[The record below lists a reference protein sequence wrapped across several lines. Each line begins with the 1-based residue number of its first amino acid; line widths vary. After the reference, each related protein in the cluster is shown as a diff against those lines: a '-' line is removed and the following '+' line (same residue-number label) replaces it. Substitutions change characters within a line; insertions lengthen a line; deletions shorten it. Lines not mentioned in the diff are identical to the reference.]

1 MGITAI
7 PWNITQKKKHGNVTI
22 LGNSQPNSQ
31 LRGVHSEFRSNMAIE
46 IGKIGTII
54 PRKSLKIRETCRC
67 LRGSI
72 WCFFPC
78 KYFTLRWS
86 DPRKMLGLVAAFRTA
101 GRQLWQLTVQLLQR
115 TVFLVLDFHLDND
128 WGNDWVNQFNVAVGF
143 PAFDPGNIN
152 KPCTS
157 SNQGI
162 RSDLR
167 GGGDRKGPSMNKSW
181 FVNSLN

>member
-1 MGITAI
+1 MTGVMTGLTSSMVTSSMVTSGWLWMVITCYY
-7 PWNITQKKKHGNVTI
+7 PK
-22 LGNSQPNSQ
+22 
-31 LRGVHSEFRSNMAIE
+31 
-46 IGKIGTII
+46 
-54 PRKSLKIRETCRC
+54 
-67 LRGSI
+67 
-72 WCFFPC
+72 
-78 KYFTLRWS
+78 
-86 DPRKMLGLVAAFRTA
+86 
-101 GRQLWQLTVQLLQR
+101 
-115 TVFLVLDFHLDND
+115 
-128 WGNDWVNQFNVAVGF
+128 VAVGF